1 MADDHRRIIGGAG
14 TLHEPWRQVGRQL
27 RHVAAA
33 VPILGHL
40 LRVAKGQDGCA
51 QVADLCS
58 EVVEVVLAR
67 DFVAG
72 CRQDARKQ
80 VAHERPAGIADVQ
93 RAGRVGRH
101 ELDIH
106 SLRDGCLAAA
116 PAFGLAQDPIDR
128 GLEGA
133 LGEAEV

>member
-1 MADDHRRIIGGAG
+1 M
-14 TLHEPWRQVGRQL
+14 
-27 RHVAAA
+27 
-33 VPILGHL
+33 
-40 LRVAKGQDGCA
+40 
-51 QVADLCS
+51 
-58 EVVEVVLAR
+58 
-67 DFVAG
+67 AG